1 MCTVMPSVEAD
12 STASLQF
19 LPGQADSYGS
29 SIILK
34 VEGRANGLRSRGEY
48 VFGVGENFSR
58 AVLEHK
64 IRPSSNLRATFSSTL
79 GSTQIGGLGGLI
91 LRLRSDGHQQVQ
103 RRSVP
108 LAMLHR
114 FVVMLLRRSMLGCAH
129 ARTLELMDLHHVC
142 SPATLA
148 VRPTD
153 RARRCLCHCTV
164 AQVRGSVQ
172 VACVGPTGTISHAR
186 ALRHIFG
193 WRYPTVNVLEFSDMD
208 SGDVAYS
215 DNLLQVYALTNPAID
230 WVPPVLK
237 SAGADRVASG
247 TNVHAVDTD
256 HVAPRQADGMAPAEG
271 TAAASLHGS
280 VRQRYKQQ
288 EEHLA
293 MAQGGRV
300 QTAAVS
306 ATPST
311 SDGSSSAG
319 DGVSSDTSAEKA
331 AADTT
336 SEDCSSS
343 DDSDESASQASQGV
357 RFAAV
362 DALFRSGAPS
372 ADVFS
377 ALRPPKRSWQ
387 QTSDAASQ
395 AAASKRCNNAAPRPR
410 SGGGAQAALAAVP
423 ARPAAKA
430 ARRTD
435 AAAAHSSASAAAA
448 FTSVPGLR
456 VSGRDV
462 PVVAVRDASGSIGK
476 VARGAAAFLV
486 HVKPRDVWLLV
497 SCPCEVRNAFA
508 PACLMV
514 HLTWLADRSS
524 SRTRGT
530 SHWHYTGRSMP
541 AVRLD
546 PCGLQNMARRYC
558 RASKCAG

>member
-1 MCTVMPSVEAD
+1 MPSVQAD
-12 STASLQF
+12 SAASLQF

-29 SIILK
+29 SVIFK
-34 VEGRANGLRSRGEY
+34 VESRLNGVRSRGEY

-91 LRLRSDGHQQVQ
+91 LRLRSDGHQQV
-103 RRSVP
+103 RRASIP
-108 LAMLHR
+108 HAMSR
-114 FVVMLLRRSMLGCAH
+114 SFVVMLLRRSMLEYAH
-129 ARTLELMDLHHVC
+129 ARILGSMVQFILYVVLLASLCVTPLERRSVTIVPC
-142 SPATLA
+142 AA
-148 VRPTD
+148 
-153 RARRCLCHCTV
+153 ARMC
-164 AQVRGSVQ
+164 GSMQ

-208 SGDVAYS
+208 SGDVAYT
-215 DNLLQVYALTNPAID
+215 DDLLQVYALTNPAID
-230 WVPPVLK
+230 WAPPTLE
-237 SAGADRVASG
+237 SAAAYCVASG
-247 TNVHAVDTD
+247 ANAHAIGTD
-256 HVAPRQADGMAPAEG
+256 HVAPQQADGRAPAVG
-271 TAAASLHGS
+271 TAAASLQSSRPDTQAAGTHGEGA
-280 VRQRYKQQ
+280 RK
-288 EEHLA
+288 H
-293 MAQGGRV
+293 V
-300 QTAAVS
+300 QAAAVP
-306 ATPST
+306 ATPSI
-311 SDGSSSAG
+311 SAGGSSAD
-319 DGVSSDTSAEKA
+319 DGVSSNTSAEKA

-343 DDSDESASQASQGV
+343 DDTDDSTSQASQGA

-395 AAASKRCNNAAPRPR
+395 PGASKLCSVASARPPA
-410 SGGGAQAALAAVP
+410 SASAQAALAAVP

-430 ARRTD
+430 ARRTN

-448 FTSVPGLR
+448 FTCVPGLR

-486 HVKPRDVWLLV
+486 HIKAQDVWLLV

-508 PACLMV
+508 P
-514 HLTWLADRSS
+514 D
-524 SRTRGT
+524 
-530 SHWHYTGRSMP
+530 
-541 AVRLD
+541 
-546 PCGLQNMARRYC
+546 
-558 RASKCAG
+558 